1 MEPFAQ
7 VTGVDSAMQCDWI
20 QVDLKGV
27 VLDEWVLVRVEER
40 ELEEVRL
47 AA

>member
-1 MEPFAQ
+1 MEPSAQ
-7 VTGVDSAMQCDWI
+7 VAGIDSAIQCDWI

-40 ELEEVRL
+40 ELEEMRL

>member
-1 MEPFAQ
+1 
-7 VTGVDSAMQCDWI
+7 MQCDWI

-27 VLDEWVLVRVEER
+27 VLDEWVLVKVKER

-47 AA
+47 AAA